1 MNKYILIIISLFSFG
16 FNYAQEDTTFVQ
28 GHDYVDMD
36 YHGNHDQWAVFPDG
50 SNSYRKI
57 LMHYDLRCGSPE
69 NPTWPGCSGWDYTTK
84 ISLLKNDIDD
94 EGNPIFVHDQ
104 TLANVVTP
112 YGTYMQ
118 PGNSQGS
125 GFSPNWVQRY
135 TYDVTDFAPLLKDSV
150 LIRAFYGGWPQSGAG
165 GCFNVTLNFEMIEG
179 IPPRNVLNVQNLW
192 SGSKSYADLQNLNDS
207 LVFISNN
214 AVNSMLRV
222 TVSGHGLNGEFTE
235 GVNYYI
241 DVNSDNVDIHKM
253 WRDDCGEVALYPQG
267 GTWVYDRANWCP
279 GDKATTIEHELTNFI
294 NTNQDNLISF
304 DIYKPNSVS
313 WYSTSDGE
321 GAASYIYDAQ
331 LITYEAPNF
340 TLDAVMEDIISPS
353 MKQEYFR
360 FNPNC
365 SNPIVKI
372 KNQGSDVLTGA
383 TIEYGFDNC
392 VINTYNWN
400 GSLAFGESELVELPV
415 IDWCSFEENIPFY
428 ARIKL
433 PNGLEDNYSV
443 NDMLYSAYDFVAVYP
458 EVFAIWFNTNNVP
471 NESSY
476 ELTDSDGNL
485 IFSRNGMS
493 ANTLYKDTVV
503 LSPGCYKF
511 QILDTGGNQ
520 FNNEDGLSW
529 WANNDG
535 SGYARLK
542 SVPGG
547 FFKYYQADFGTELT
561 DYFRVEEWNA
571 GLLDQ
576 LGDAVVEIYPNPTNT
591 YLNIDLEFPVASN
604 IEILI
609 TDFSGKK
616 IKTINKENFLEGIL
630 LLNLNDLARGMY
642 NCLII
647 TNQTIYNKSFVLV
660 E

>member
-1 MNKYILIIISLFSFG
+1 
-16 FNYAQEDTTFVQ
+16 
-28 GHDYVDMD
+28 
-36 YHGNHDQWAVFPDG
+36 
-50 SNSYRKI
+50 
-57 LMHYDLRCGSPE
+57 MHYDLRCGSPE

-84 ISLLKNDIDD
+84 ISLLKNDVDD
-94 EGNPIFVHDQ
+94 EGNPIFVHNQ

-125 GFSPNWVQRY
+125 GFSPNWVHRY
-135 TYDVTDFAPLLKDSV
+135 TYDVTDFASLLQDSV

-179 IPPRNVLNVQNLW
+179 VPPRNVLNVQNLW

-207 LVFISNN
+207 SVFISNN
-214 AVNSMLRV
+214 EVNSMLRV

-241 DVNSDNVDIHKM
+241 DINSDNVDVHEM

-294 NTNQDNLISF
+294 NTGEDNLLSF

-313 WYSTSDGE
+313 WYSSSDGE

-340 TLDAVMEDIISPS
+340 NLDGVMEDVISPS

-360 FNPNC
+360 FNPSC
-365 SNPIVKI
+365 SNPIIKI
-372 KNQGSDVLTGA
+372 KNQGADLLTSA
-383 TIEYGFDNC
+383 IIEYGFDNC
-392 VINTYNWN
+392 VVNTYNWN
-400 GSLAFGESELVELPV
+400 GSLSFGESELVELPA
-415 IDWCSFEENIPFY
+415 IDWCSVEENIPFY
-428 ARIKL
+428 ARITL
-433 PNGLEDNYSV
+433 PNGSEDNHSV
-443 NDMLYSAYDFVAVYP
+443 NDMLYSEYEFVAIYP

-476 ELTDSDGNL
+476 ELTDNDGNL

-493 ANTLYKDTVV
+493 ANTLYKDTIV

-571 GLLDQ
+571 GLLDET
-576 LGDAVVEIYPNPTNT
+576 GDPVVEIYPNPANN
-591 YLNIDLEFPVASN
+591 YLNIDLEFSTASN

-609 TDFSGKK
+609 TDFTGKK
-616 IKTINKENFLEGIL
+616 IKTINEENFMEGIVL
-630 LLNLNDLARGMY
+630 IDVNNLARGIY
-642 NCLII
+642 NCTII
-647 TNQTIYNKSFVLV
+647 TNQTMYNKSFVLV

>member
-16 FNYAQEDTTFVQ
+16 FNYAQEDTIFIQ

-36 YHGNHDQWAVFPDG
+36 YHGNHDQWAIFPDG

-69 NPTWPGCSGWDYTTK
+69 NTTWPGCSGWDYTTK

-94 EGNPIFVHDQ
+94 EGNPILVHDQ

-135 TYDVTDFAPLLKDSV
+135 TYDVTDFASLLQDSV

-179 IPPRNVLNVQNLW
+179 TPPRNVINVQNLW

-207 LVFISNN
+207 SVFISNN
-214 AVNSMLRV
+214 EVNSILRV

-235 GVNYYI
+235 GVNYYV
-241 DVNSDNVDIHKM
+241 DVNSDNVDIHEM

-294 NTNQDNLISF
+294 NTGEDNLLSF

-313 WYSTSDGE
+313 WYSSSDGE

-340 TLDAVMEDIISPS
+340 TLDAVMADIITPS

-360 FNPNC
+360 FNPSC
-365 SNPIVKI
+365 SNPIIKI
-372 KNQGSDVLTGA
+372 KNQGSDVLTSA

-392 VINTYNWN
+392 IVNTYSWN
-400 GSLAFGESELVELPV
+400 GSLSFGESELVELPV
-415 IDWCSFEENIPFY
+415 IDWCSFEQNIPFY
-428 ARIKL
+428 ARITL

-443 NDMLYSAYDFVAVYP
+443 NDILYSEYEFVAIYP

-476 ELTDSDGNL
+476 ELTNNDGNV

-493 ANTLYKDTVV
+493 ANTLYKDTIV
-503 LSPGCYKF
+503 LYPGCYKF

-561 DYFRVEEWNA
+561 DYFRVEEWNT
-571 GLLDQ
+571 GLLDET
-576 LGDAVVEIYPNPTNT
+576 GDPVVEIYPNPANN
-591 YLNIDLEFPVASN
+591 YLNIDLEFSIAAN
-604 IEILI
+604 IQILI
-609 TDFSGKK
+609 TDFTGKK
-616 IKTINKENFLEGIL
+616 IKTINKENFMEGTVLID
-630 LLNLNDLARGMY
+630 LNNLARGVY
-642 NCLII
+642 HCSII
-647 TNQTIYNKSFVLV
+647 TNQTMYNKSFVLV
-660 E
+660 K